1 MFAQSDPSVWA
12 YVQTLEEKIKA
23 LTDKVSTLDH
33 EVADL
38 KQQIETRDA
47 AAAAVAKV

>member
-12 YVQTLEEKIKA
+12 YVQTLEDKVKA
-23 LTDKVSTLDH
+23 LTEKVSTLDNV
-33 EVADL
+33 VADL
-38 KQQIETRDA
+38 KQQMETRDA